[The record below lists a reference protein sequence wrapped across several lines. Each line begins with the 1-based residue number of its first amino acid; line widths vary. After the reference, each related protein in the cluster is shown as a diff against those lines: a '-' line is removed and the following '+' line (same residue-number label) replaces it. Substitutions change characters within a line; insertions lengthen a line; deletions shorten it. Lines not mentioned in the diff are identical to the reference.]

1 MESNIIA
8 FPKVK
13 RNHPPQSIDEVM
25 EIVISSR
32 KEHVEIFLENILP
45 LIFSSAADF
54 GFDLSKE
61 ESTKSTALFV
71 ESLKSALY
79 DTCGIEHI
87 LQDFA
92 EQSFS
97 ILDSEDYISV
107 LTPEKSS
114 EEDNSI
120 DINKE

>member
-1 MESNIIA
+1 MESNVIA
-8 FPKVK
+8 FPKAK
-13 RNHPPQSIDEVM
+13 RKHPPQSIDEVM
-25 EIVISSR
+25 EIVVSSR
-32 KEHVEIFLENILP
+32 KEHVDIFMENILP
-45 LIFSSAADF
+45 LVFSSAADF

-71 ESLKSALY
+71 ESLKSSLY
-79 DTCGIEHI
+79 DTCGIDHI

-97 ILDSEDYISV
+97 FIESDYVPS
-107 LTPEKSS
+107 LAPEKSS
-114 EEDNSI
+114 EEDNSV

>member
-1 MESNIIA
+1 MESNIIT

-13 RNHPPQSIDEVM
+13 KNHPPQSIDEVM
-25 EIVISSR
+25 EIVVSSR
-32 KEHVEIFLENILP
+32 KEHVDIFMENILP
-45 LIFSSAADF
+45 VVFSSAADF
-54 GFDLSKE
+54 GFDLAKE

-79 DTCGIEHI
+79 DTCGIEHV
-87 LQDFA
+87 LQEFA

-97 ILDSEDYISV
+97 IIDSDEFIPV
-107 LTPEKSS
+107 ATPEKSS
-114 EEDNSI
+114 EEDNSV